1 MKTAAAAKDLEDM
14 CFDFC
19 GVNATLVLTFHRA
32 TPPLALFNCTMKF
45 HYLMHLGLACR
56 YINPLAGSCYQGET
70 LMQLAKKMVKA
81 SAGGSSLTHGTN
93 AAMLKYSY
101 ALGFDLANCV

>member
-1 MKTAAAAKDLEDM
+1 
-14 CFDFC
+14 
-19 GVNATLVLTFHRA
+19 
-32 TPPLALFNCTMKF
+32 
-45 HYLMHLGLACR
+45 
-56 YINPLAGSCYQGET
+56 
-70 LMQLAKKMVKA
+70 MQLAKKMVKA